1 MPLTMTRHAVLPAGG
16 PNPSALSNEIFGAL
30 RLQGRHHPLPLHL
43 ACFHAYAS
51 TRQLPFTPQGLI
63 PGSRLTITRA
73 GLSPARTRGLAR
85 PHWPCSSPACLTGV
99 HHKEDDGPLKF
110 PGYPCVYMPRSEI
123 SVVSSPLTLTRQRP
137 QPYGALNSSALPC
150 LRAVILMDH
159 NNYRC
164 GTHSRGLHTHY
175 TWLHT

>member
-73 GLSPARTRGLAR
+73 GL
-85 PHWPCSSPACLTGV
+85 
-99 HHKEDDGPLKF
+99 
-110 PGYPCVYMPRSEI
+110 
-123 SVVSSPLTLTRQRP
+123 
-137 QPYGALNSSALPC
+137 
-150 LRAVILMDH
+150 
-159 NNYRC
+159 
-164 GTHSRGLHTHY
+164 
-175 TWLHT
+175 